1 MRGAEA
7 TIGAAERE
15 SLISSQPEA
24 TATNRN
30 SLVVAGVTAAAFLL
44 GLGAATVARK
54 QTMGDDTNGCS
65 SMGGFT
71 WCEALAT
78 CVRVWITPCPD
89 TLEIDAPTPTHNVT
103 SVPTT
108 VPIPET
114 HHDKDEE
121 PPVGTYDGAIVI
133 ALLCTIIAVGLSL
146 HLIRGHLR
154 NYVKPQRQRYVI
166 RIVWMVP
173 IYAINSFLSLC
184 FIQYAPIFDVPRD
197 VYESYVLYNFVAL
210 LIDYMG
216 GENEAKAFFAA
227 QPPQKHWWPFHLLG
241 DHDMS
246 VFLETTRLCV
256 L

>member
-1 MRGAEA
+1 
-7 TIGAAERE
+7 
-15 SLISSQPEA
+15 
-24 TATNRN
+24 
-30 SLVVAGVTAAAFLL
+30 
-44 GLGAATVARK
+44 
-54 QTMGDDTNGCS
+54 MGDDTNGCS

-114 HHDKDEE
+114 HHDKEEE

-154 NYVKPQRQRYVI
+154 NYVKP
-166 RIVWMVP
+166 
-173 IYAINSFLSLC
+173 
-184 FIQYAPIFDVPRD
+184 
-197 VYESYVLYNFVAL
+197 
-210 LIDYMG
+210 
-216 GENEAKAFFAA
+216 
-227 QPPQKHWWPFHLLG
+227 
-241 DHDMS
+241 
-246 VFLETTRLCV
+246 
-256 L
+256 